1 MNNNELVRDY
11 LENISDNLF
20 NSSGVRLPQ
29 SVINSIVTKYEGS
42 DLDVDDLIENVNED
56 VQAYIDEVVEKDN
69 MYDLDK
75 EPENKE
81 KQEDSEKLDE
91 QEEPVKLDEMD
102 TKTELEKKNVVL
114 NNTDLNLIAI
124 AKAST
129 PEELQAAMNNCP
141 YLNKR
146 LVNSKLDGVEF
157 EKTKRNVFEMYRDS
171 IPEEL
176 RDIGGLGLSTMDDY
190 IAFSNSLHDEYDTV
204 TMDDGSEY
212 GKSYDLK
219 KDENVSLEEMR
230 TSDTKEI
237 EAGTNTTSLKRE
249 DPNLVDTEGN
259 LEQKHRIDIN
269 NENNKDESALN
280 RSGNVLLGT
289 AVAIGMVEG
298 ATEKQKETSEELS
311 QMLKSPEVKNDTKL
325 KDLNNKPKVLKLN
338 NNDNNKDSSTYKQA
352 GMAMSDSLLLI
363 IFMIVFIIFIGVVY
377 FFTR

>member
-1 MNNNELVRDY
+1 MSNNELVKDY
-11 LENISDNLF
+11 LENINDNLF
-20 NSSGVRLPQ
+20 NSSGVRLPD
-29 SVINSIVTKYEGS
+29 SVINSIVTKYDGS
-42 DLDVDDLIENVNED
+42 DLDVNELIENVNDD
-56 VQAYIDEVVEKDN
+56 VQAYIDQVVEQDI
-69 MYDLDK
+69 DIDFD
-75 EPENKE
+75 E
-81 KQEDSEKLDE
+81 KQE
-91 QEEPVKLDEMD
+91 EETKSLDEMD
-102 TKTELEKKNVVL
+102 KKEELEKKNVVL

-124 AKAST
+124 ATAST

-146 LVNSKLDGVEF
+146 LVDSKLDGVEF

-171 IPEEL
+171 IPAEL
-176 RDIGGLGLSTMDDY
+176 RDIGELGLNTMDDY
-190 IAFSNSLHDEYDTV
+190 VAFSNSLHDEYDTV

-212 GKSYDLK
+212 GKVYDLK
-219 KDENVSLEEMR
+219 NDNNISLEEMR
-230 TSDTKEI
+230 TSDSREI
-237 EAGTNTTSLKRE
+237 EAGTNNSSLKRE
-249 DPNLVDTEGN
+249 DSNLVDTEGN

-269 NENNKDESALN
+269 NENNKDEAALK
-280 RSGNVLLGT
+280 RSGNVMLGT
-289 AVAIGMVEG
+289 AVALGMVEG
-298 ATEKQKETSEELS
+298 ATERQKESSEELS